1 MTPMCTGRWR
11 RSIANAVR
19 HRMRCESRRPRLLPQ
34 IRGGRN
40 EDRNP
45 GTEYRDHIEYL
56 RTCMRQLRKIS
67 EDEPAHPQYPLTVP
81 YKGHRF
87 RDTGPALVALEPC
100 RADYC

>member
-1 MTPMCTGRWR
+1 
-11 RSIANAVR
+11 
-19 HRMRCESRRPRLLPQ
+19 MRTE
-34 IRGGRN
+34 IRGA
-40 EDRNP
+40 
-45 GTEYRDHIEYL
+45 EYRDHIEYL

-100 RADYC
+100 RADYCAGLTVVGSPPPGRAVGGGRFGMVIAM